1 MEIGKQEVLA
11 SLQRFDLMRTGC
23 NANGLMDREYDDE
36 AQRIARLVSD
46 GRPLR
51 EAITVTFDEH
61 FWTGCLTEP
70 ARRQE
75 LEKLLQDIGEDWGHG
90 VGQPMGQDLGH

>member
-1 MEIGKQEVLA
+1 MEIGKQEVLE
-11 SLQRFDLMRTGC
+11 SLQRFDLMHTGC
-23 NANGLMDREYDDE
+23 NANGLMDREYADE

-61 FWTGCLTEP
+61 FWSGCLTEP
-70 ARRQE
+70 ERSQE
-75 LEKLLQDIGEDWGHG
+75 LERLLRALGQNIGH
-90 VGQPMGQDLGH
+90 

>member
-11 SLQRFDLMRTGC
+11 SLQRFDLMHTGC
-23 NANGLMDREYDDE
+23 NANALMDREYADE

-61 FWTGCLTEP
+61 FWSGCLTEP
-70 ARRQE
+70 ARSQA
-75 LEKLLQDIGEDWGHG
+75 LEKLLNDMGQDIGH
-90 VGQPMGQDLGH
+90 